1 MREWARIS
9 RNPDIYDLD
18 LQFDAFDEN
27 AILND
32 DFTSSITM
40 TYHAALPAPYLRAYA
55 NDQLLECDA
64 TYTKHVTRGRSLGT
78 CDVTVTARTNL
89 LADIRA
95 EAYLPLDQVVG
106 TSQLE
111 VQFGGKCTTC
121 GSFYFFYKTRHLS
134 EHSDSR

>member
-1 MREWARIS
+1 MQQWALITS
-9 RNPDIYDLD
+9 DPSLYNLD

-40 TYHAALPAPYLRAYA
+40 TFDSDLPAPYLRAYA

-89 LADIRA
+89 LARIRA
-95 EAYLPLDQVVG
+95 EAYLPLDQVLR
-106 TSQLE
+106 TSNVE
-111 VQFGGKCTTC
+111 VQFGGKW
-121 GSFYFFYKTRHLS
+121 GFYLFI
-134 EHSDSR
+134 DI

>member
-1 MREWARIS
+1 MQQWALITS
-9 RNPDIYDLD
+9 DPSLYNLD

-27 AILND
+27 AIFND

-55 NDQLLECDA
+55 NGQLLECDA

-78 CDVTVTARTNL
+78 CDVTLTARTNL
-89 LADIRA
+89 LARIRA

-111 VQFGGKCTTC
+111 VQFGGKDH
-121 GSFYFFYKTRHLS
+121 FIFFIKL
-134 EHSDSR
+134 DI